1 VKPAFPQPTVA
12 YWIVP
17 AACVLA
23 LLLIWL
29 TGSETAVFL
38 FLNHLGNFAGNTFW
52 ISLTTLGDGFVAFAL
67 ILPFVYRKPREAW
80 ALVLSWI
87 VVAISVKAT
96 KHLIV
101 SYRPLFFLSPDSFRL
116 ISAPFRY
123 YSFPSGHAM
132 TVAAFGGTLCLFYR
146 NKLVWAVILLIAL
159 SICFS
164 RIAMGIHW
172 PTDVLVGIIGG
183 WVIAWLTYLLSQV
196 VSFGSRPIFQV
207 LLGVLMLGAAIT
219 LFFYNHTNYPEAQP
233 MLRAISLAS
242 IGLALGG
249 MYLAYRRKKRLGLR
263 EAQQAEG
270 G

>member
-1 VKPAFPQPTVA
+1 
-12 YWIVP
+12 
-17 AACVLA
+17 
-23 LLLIWL
+23 
-29 TGSETAVFL
+29 
-38 FLNHLGNFAGNTFW
+38 
-52 ISLTTLGDGFVAFAL
+52 
-67 ILPFVYRKPREAW
+67 
-80 ALVLSWI
+80 
-87 VVAISVKAT
+87 
-96 KHLIV
+96 
-101 SYRPLFFLSPDSFRL
+101 
-116 ISAPFRY
+116 
-123 YSFPSGHAM
+123 M

>member
-1 VKPAFPQPTVA
+1 VKRVFPQPSAA

-17 AACVLA
+17 ASCALV

-38 FLNHLGNFAGNTFW
+38 FLNRLGQFAGNTFW
-52 ISLTTLGDGFVAFAL
+52 ISITTLGDGFVAFVL

-87 VVAISVKAT
+87 VAAISVKVT

-101 SYRPLFFLSPDSFRL
+101 SYRPLFFLGPDAFRL
-116 ISAPFRY
+116 ISAQYRY
-123 YSFPSGHAM
+123 YSFPSGHA
-132 TVAAFGGTLCLFYR
+132 TSVATFGGTLCLFYR
-146 NKLVWAVILLIAL
+146 NKWVWAVILIIAL
-159 SICFS
+159 TICFS

-172 PTDVLVGIIGG
+172 PTDVLAGIIGG
-183 WVIAWLTYLLSQV
+183 WVVAWLTYLLSQV
-196 VSFGSRPIFQV
+196 LSFGSRPIFQM
-207 LLGVLMLGAAIT
+207 LLAVLMLAAAIT
-219 LFFYNHTNYPEAQP
+219 IFFYNHTNYPEAQP
-233 MLRAISLAS
+233 MLRAISLGS

-249 MYLAYRRKKRLGLR
+249 TYLAYRRKKKTCLM